1 MRYLK
6 TFGLI
11 VLTAAFW
18 NSGASAQ
25 NAPSGSY
32 QQSCRNVGTNGSTL
46 YANCRNSYGEWQ
58 SVTLPDFQRCRGD
71 IGNDNG
77 TLRCD
82 MRGNDYQPAPQ
93 NNWQNGVP
101 AGSYAQTCRDISVN
115 GSTLEATCQQRNS
128 DNWTRTALQ
137 NFNQC
142 TSGIENIDGQL
153 ECTKANYNQGYGQ
166 GDRRDNG
173 QGYGQ
178 GDRRDNGQGYGRN
191 YENDV
196 PDGAYTQNCRNIRI
210 SGSTLLAT
218 CQLRNG
224 RWRQAS
230 LRYYNQCT
238 SEIEN
243 YNGRLVC
250 RR

>member
-6 TFGLI
+6 AFGLI
-11 VLTAAFW
+11 VLTAVLW

-25 NAPSGSY
+25 NAPTGSY
-32 QQSCRNVGTNGSTL
+32 LQSCRDASTNGSTL

-58 SVTLPDFQRCRGD
+58 SVTLPDYQRCRGD
-71 IGNDNG
+71 IGNENG
-77 TLRCD
+77 ALRCD

-93 NNWQNGVP
+93 ITWQNGVP

-115 GSTLEATCQQRNS
+115 GATLEATCQQRNS

-153 ECTKANYNQGYGQ
+153 ECTKANYNPGYGQ

-173 QGYGQ
+173 QG
-178 GDRRDNGQGYGRN
+178 DRRDNGEGYGRN
-191 YENDV
+191 YETDV
-196 PDGAYTQNCRNIRI
+196 PDGAYMQNCRNIRI

-218 CQLRNG
+218 CQQRNG

-230 LRYYNQCT
+230 LRYYDQCT